1 MAAGGRIW
9 RWQNAAIQPV
19 AFPIVSEKLG
29 ATWAQNPRLHPSDE
43 TVFDGHTCRCL
54 SFFPPPAEDG
64 DLGKGATSP
73 PSPEKFVA
81 HIRHRS
87 KNTSVALAEFSA
99 NPGNAVCCSNS
110 SGER

>member
-1 MAAGGRIW
+1 MSSSTVFGGVW
-9 RWQNAAIQPV
+9 GLL
-19 AFPIVSEKLG
+19 FPFCSHIF
-29 ATWAQNPRLHPSDE
+29 RLHPSNE

-54 SFFPPPAEDG
+54 SFFPPPAEG
-64 DLGKGATSP
+64 GNLGKGATSP
-73 PSPEKFVA
+73 PSPEKFAA

-99 NPGNAVCCSNS
+99 SPGNAACCLNS